1 MTPSDLS
8 GRPTVADPSGQPSV
22 PDLADLLASLHVV
35 RLPLRVRFRGIE
47 QREVALLRGPS
58 GWGEFAPFVEYP
70 PAEAAAWLAAAVE
83 AGWGEWPAPMRDEVP
98 VNATVPAVPA
108 ERVPEVLARFGGC
121 TTAKVK
127 VAEPGQTLS
136 DDLDRVAAVREVL
149 GTAGRIRVDANGAWS
164 VDQAREAV
172 AALGRYGLE
181 YVEQPCAQV
190 AELAALRRALARDRV
205 EVPVAADESIR
216 KAQDPLEVARR
227 EAADLVVVKVAP
239 LGGVAWA
246 LAVVQDC
253 GLPAVVSSAIDS
265 SVGIRAGV
273 ALAAA
278 LPELP
283 HACGLGTVRLLRE
296 DVSGEPLVPVEG
308 ALPVRDP
315 VVDLAALARHRVEPE
330 RESWWRERLTAT
342 HAALTG

>member
-1 MTPSDLS
+1 M
-8 GRPTVADPSGQPSV
+8 
-22 PDLADLLASLHVV
+22 
-35 RLPLRVRFRGIE
+35 
-47 QREVALLRGPS
+47 
-58 GWGEFAPFVEYP
+58 
-70 PAEAAAWLAAAVE
+70 
-83 AGWGEWPAPMRDEVP
+83 
-98 VNATVPAVPA
+98 
-108 ERVPEVLARFGGC
+108 
-121 TTAKVK
+121 
-127 VAEPGQTLS
+127 
-136 DDLDRVAAVREVL
+136 
-149 GTAGRIRVDANGAWS
+149 
-164 VDQAREAV
+164 
-172 AALGRYGLE
+172 
-181 YVEQPCAQV
+181 
-190 AELAALRRALARDRV
+190 
-205 EVPVAADESIR
+205 AADESIR